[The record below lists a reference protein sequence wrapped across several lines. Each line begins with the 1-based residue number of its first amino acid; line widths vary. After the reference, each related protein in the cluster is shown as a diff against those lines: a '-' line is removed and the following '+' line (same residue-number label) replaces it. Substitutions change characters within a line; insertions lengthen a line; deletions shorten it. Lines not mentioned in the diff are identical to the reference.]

1 MWGFDREGYDGSTDL
16 EDINIISEGDIEY
29 DASQIKIIQNTRLL
43 VKMSECQLFSAG
55 DSLEINKIPELFS
68 KKKNLVIIKNLND
81 NKCLLWCYIRKHLNP
96 VINNISRVNKKD
108 IQFSKELIDEH
119 NIDFENI
126 SNGEIDNIED
136 ILVCNIHIFGCDKK
150 LNNKKI
156 IRKSLKN
163 YDKDLDLLLINEI
176 NHYILIKNIN
186 HFIGNNSHIVKS
198 CRNCL
203 NLFYGEQKYKFHI
216 EYCKNRKPKKL
227 LPSFK
232 KYMYF
237 ENLKNCI
244 KSNWIIH
251 SDFECIID
259 PITKEHEFISG
270 GFYIEY
276 KNEKYSK
283 DIQKFY
289 NLEEYTKCLYNELK
303 YIEEI
308 EENFLQ
314 NPIDY
319 SNFNEK
325 EFDNTLQ
332 CKYCN
337 CDFNHPYNDR
347 CIILNEIVDKEKL
360 QYILDNNDFNEEV
373 NNIAKNYYDSLDD
386 LGRKRN
392 SYKQKYNT
400 KNRYYGVGSCLSYLK
415 KEIRNSIMTKNI
427 KDIDMINCHPMILLN
442 LCQKNDI
449 ACNFLK
455 NYVEN
460 RYSFGLIW

>member
-1 MWGFDREGYDGSTDL
+1 MWGFHREGHDGSTDL

-55 DSLEINKIPELFS
+55 DSLEINKIPELFF

-126 SNGEIDNIED
+126 SIGEIDNIED
-136 ILVCNIHIFGCDKK
+136 ILECNIHIFGCDKK

-198 CRNCL
+198 RRNCL
-203 NLFYGEQKYKFHI
+203 NVFYSEQKYKFHV

-251 SDFECIID
+251 SDFECIIN

-270 GFYIEY
+270 GFYIEC
-276 KNEKYSK
+276 KNEKYS
-283 DIQKFY
+283 
-289 NLEEYTKCLYNELK
+289 
-303 YIEEI
+303 
-308 EENFLQ
+308 
-314 NPIDY
+314 
-319 SNFNEK
+319 
-325 EFDNTLQ
+325 
-332 CKYCN
+332 
-337 CDFNHPYNDR
+337 
-347 CIILNEIVDKEKL
+347 
-360 QYILDNNDFNEEV
+360 
-373 NNIAKNYYDSLDD
+373 
-386 LGRKRN
+386 
-392 SYKQKYNT
+392 
-400 KNRYYGVGSCLSYLK
+400 
-415 KEIRNSIMTKNI
+415 
-427 KDIDMINCHPMILLN
+427 
-442 LCQKNDI
+442 
-449 ACNFLK
+449 
-455 NYVEN
+455 
-460 RYSFGLIW
+460 

>member
-1 MWGFDREGYDGSTDL
+1 
-16 EDINIISEGDIEY
+16 
-29 DASQIKIIQNTRLL
+29 
-43 VKMSECQLFSAG
+43 MSECQLFSAG
-55 DSLEINKIPELFS
+55 DSLEINKIPELFF

-81 NKCLLWCYIRKHLNP
+81 NKYLLWCYIRKHLNP

-126 SNGEIDNIED
+126 SIDEIDYIED
-136 ILVCNIHIFGCDKK
+136 ILECNIHIFGCDKK

-163 YDKDLDLLLINEI
+163 YDKDLDFLLINEI

-203 NLFYGEQKYKFHI
+203 NVFYSEQKYKFHI

-270 GFYIEY
+270 GFYTEC
-276 KNEKYSK
+276 KSEKYSK
-283 DIQKFY
+283 DIQTFY
-289 NLEEYTKCLYNELK
+289 NLEEYTKRLYNELK

-319 SNFNEK
+319 SNFNEE

-347 CIILNEIVDKEKL
+347 RIILNEIVDITI
-360 QYILDNNDFNEEV
+360 YI
-373 NNIAKNYYDSLDD
+373 
-386 LGRKRN
+386 R
-392 SYKQKYNT
+392 Q
-400 KNRYYGVGSCLSYLK
+400 
-415 KEIRNSIMTKNI
+415 
-427 KDIDMINCHPMILLN
+427 
-442 LCQKNDI
+442 
-449 ACNFLK
+449 
-455 NYVEN
+455 
-460 RYSFGLIW
+460 